1 MDTTQNQSVA
11 LVLEKDDAE
20 EDLFGGD
27 ADLKPAPRMDRAI
40 SFAPD
45 PAELTQQEKEQEK
58 VAPIKPVEPIS
69 LFG

>member
-1 MDTTQNQSVA
+1 
-11 LVLEKDDAE
+11 
-20 EDLFGGD
+20 
-27 ADLKPAPRMDRAI
+27 MDRAI